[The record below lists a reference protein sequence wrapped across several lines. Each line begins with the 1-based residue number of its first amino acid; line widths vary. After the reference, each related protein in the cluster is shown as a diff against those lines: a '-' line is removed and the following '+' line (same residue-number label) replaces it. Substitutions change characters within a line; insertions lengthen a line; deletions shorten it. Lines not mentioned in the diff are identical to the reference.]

1 MYIAIRRMKVK
12 SGLLEEAIQRIESGF
27 VPIISTMPGYVEYI
41 VMQAGEEEGVTISV
55 FEKQEQAEESN
66 KRAAE
71 WFSQNLESLAAGS
84 HEIVVEGDMWFR
96 KWK

>member
-12 SGLLEEAIQRIESGF
+12 SGQLDEAMQRIEKGF
-27 VPIISTMPGYVEYI
+27 VPLISTMPGYVEYI
-41 VMQAGEEEGVTISV
+41 VMRAGEEGSVTISV

-71 WFSQNLESLAAGS
+71 WFSQNLASLAAGP
-84 HEIVVEGDMWFR
+84 HEVVATGDMWFR
-96 KWK
+96 Q